1 MLGVRDNHAP
11 LKGEAA
17 KRVLEKLVRVQ
28 TGNLNEEDMKE
39 IKAIEKRKREA
50 KWNISWEI

>member
-17 KRVLEKLVRVQ
+17 KRVLAKLVRVQ
-28 TGNLNEEDMKE
+28 TGNLNEEDKKE
-39 IKAIEKRKREA
+39 IKAIEQRKREA
-50 KWNISWEI
+50 KWNITWEI

>member
-17 KRVLEKLVRVQ
+17 KRVLAKLVRVQ
-28 TGNLNEEDMKE
+28 TGNLNEEDKKE
-39 IKAIEKRKREA
+39 IKAIEQRKREA
-50 KWNISWEI
+50 KWYITWGI

>member
-17 KRVLEKLVRVQ
+17 KRVLAKLVRVQ
-28 TGNLNEEDMKE
+28 TGNLNEEDKKE
-39 IKAIEKRKREA
+39 IKAIEQSNKQ
-50 KWNISWEI
+50 

>member
-1 MLGVRDNHAP
+1 MLGARDNHAP

>member
-17 KRVLEKLVRVQ
+17 RRFLEKLVRVQ
-28 TGNLNEEDMKE
+28 TGNLNDDDRKE
-39 IKAIEKRKREA
+39 IEAIEKRKREQR
-50 KWNISWEI
+50 WQIDWEF

>member
-1 MLGVRDNHAP
+1 MLGVRDNHDP

-17 KRVLEKLVRVQ
+17 KRVIEKLVRVQ